1 MRTILFLLLTLAI
14 VAYISYP
21 LLRKSPQ
28 NIVDVVSDEGML
40 ELFAE
45 RDSAY
50 MALADLDFD
59 HECGKVSDKDY
70 QKLRQELLQDAASAL
85 ARIDADSANLAVE
98 KPQEQ
103 QVEDAVEAEI
113 ARYKKKKKSRT

>member
-1 MRTILFLLLTLAI
+1 MATILFLLLTLAI

-21 LLRKSPQ
+21 LLRKSQQ

-85 ARIDADSANLAVE
+85 ARIDADSANLDIE

-113 ARYKKKKKSRT
+113 ARYKKRKRRKT

>member
-1 MRTILFLLLTLAI
+1 MAMTLFLLLTLAI

-40 ELFAE
+40 ELSAE

-59 HECGKVSDKDY
+59 HECGKISDKDY
-70 QKLRQELLQDAASAL
+70 QKLRQELLQDAASVL
-85 ARIDADSANLAVE
+85 ARIDADSASLDVE

-113 ARYKKKKKSRT
+113 ARYKKRKRRKT

>member
-1 MRTILFLLLTLAI
+1 MATILFLILTLAI

-21 LLRKSPQ
+21 LLRKSQQ

-85 ARIDADSANLAVE
+85 ARIDADSASLDVE

-103 QVEDAVEAEI
+103 QVEDAIEAEI
-113 ARYKKKKKSRT
+113 ARYKKRKRRKT